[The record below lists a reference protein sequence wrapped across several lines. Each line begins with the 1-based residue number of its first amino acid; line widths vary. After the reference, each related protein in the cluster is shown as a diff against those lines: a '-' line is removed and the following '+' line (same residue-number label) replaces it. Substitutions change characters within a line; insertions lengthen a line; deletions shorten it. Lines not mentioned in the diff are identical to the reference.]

1 MRTQRVDP
9 NRNAIIYPDVG
20 PTVGSGIVSRVCK
33 LPQRFD
39 HNGNLPLGFR
49 LLRLRFPALFRTSS
63 KSLITTVYDCL
74 HSICPEEYMERRLR
88 RANRAI
94 RKAMIALKSSPY
106 LIVGLAI
113 TTLLILLSLRNYE
126 AADSTPFRWSFSNQ
140 PSPSLPIPANGNYNS
155 ASSKRKKIDTTSEI
169 GRASNA
175 TLGVRSF
182 YFLPMF
188 IVQCRLIPCRTVP
201 EDTCARIARA
211 LR

>member
-94 RKAMIALKSSPY
+94 RKAMIALKSPPY

-126 AADSTPFRWSFSNQ
+126 AADSTPSRWSFSNQ

-182 YFLPMF
+182 LFSSYVCCSVPSNTLPSSSRRYL
-188 IVQCRLIPCRTVP
+188 C
-201 EDTCARIARA
+201 
-211 LR
+211 